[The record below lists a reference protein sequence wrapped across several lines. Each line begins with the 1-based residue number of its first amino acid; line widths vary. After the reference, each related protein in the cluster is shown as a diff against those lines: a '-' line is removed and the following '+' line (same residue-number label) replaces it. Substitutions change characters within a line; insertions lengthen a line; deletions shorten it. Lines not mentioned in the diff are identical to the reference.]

1 MIFRRSAPLVV
12 AGLVLAG
19 LSVVTAPSASALGPI
34 FGSYEPTGPTRVLD
48 TRTGAFGNRHGAVGP
63 GGKVRVTVTGA
74 SGVPSS
80 AEAVALTISVVSATR
95 AGSITA
101 STDGLASPPV
111 VTNVQFHP
119 GRTATDLAVVEPT
132 NGKIDLWNVSPGRV
146 QLVADVLGYYVGG
159 GTPAFDGMLHT
170 VSPKRAVRFDH
181 GRIAPHTALTVNL
194 HSAAGLP
201 STAGAVAAT
210 VTVIGP
216 ARAGSLVAYATNTT
230 RPSAPL
236 LDFPAARGSFT
247 SPDSFS
253 QFAILPVSDI
263 QRLSLF
269 NRSNGSM
276 HVVVDV
282 VGWFPAGPAAVV
294 QSEQVV
300 AANRIF
306 ADSVVPAHGS
316 DTVGVL
322 GRGGVPK
329 TGVSAV
335 VVSARVAAPV
345 RAGTLV
351 AGAGAGPIVATFGA
365 GRPVTGQA
373 ILPVHNGSVR
383 LRNASNGRL
392 ALEVDVVGYVVANG
406 IALPTN
412 GSVARYPNDLTG
424 NLVADNATMTTHGTN
439 DGESGAGFVLLDFG
453 AQSITGPQLSAAH
466 PGVAITLTSPVVRLR
481 YPRLTTVLNT
491 YLAALGAHS
500 GGRSITVAIGT
511 SNDGDWAH
519 YRATPRGRDW
529 ANLIDSLTAAANI
542 KVIGANDI
550 ESNFAS
556 TEAQAQAWE
565 DAYFTNTSADLVFN
579 GSLNDCPT
587 VFGDTSPCAFGWT
600 QKQFWRLA
608 HHVEH
613 GHNRTRV
620 LPQIYFPV
628 QAVQWANV
636 FAHGGG
642 GLRFVGSLTQF
653 AADSSTF
660 HPEQGWG
667 ALYRALQWKV
677 AAPSLPFAVD
687 IAPAA

>member
-1 MIFRRSAPLVV
+1 VIFRRFAPLVA

-19 LSVVTAPSASALGPI
+19 LTVVTAPSASALGPV

-48 TRTGAFGNRHGAVGP
+48 TRTGAYGNRHGAVGP

-74 SGVPSS
+74 SGVPSN
-80 AEAVALTISVVSATR
+80 AEAVALTITVVSATR
-95 AGSITA
+95 PGSITA
-101 STDGLASPPV
+101 STDGLGSPPGA
-111 VTNVQFHP
+111 TNVQFHP
-119 GRTATDLAVVEPT
+119 GRTATDLALVKPT
-132 NGKIDLWNVSPGRV
+132 NGKIDLWNESAGRV

-159 GTPAFDGMLHT
+159 GTPTFDGTLRT
-170 VSPKRAVRFDH
+170 LPPKRVVRFAH
-181 GRIAPHTALTVNL
+181 GRIAPHTALTVKL

-201 STAGAVAAT
+201 RSAGAVAAT
-210 VTVIGP
+210 VTVVGP
-216 ARAGSLVAYATNTT
+216 GRAGSLVDYATNTT
-230 RPSAPL
+230 RPAAPL
-236 LDFPAARGSFT
+236 MDFPAARQVST
-247 SPDSFS
+247 SPDSVS
-253 QFAILPVSDI
+253 QFGILPVSDI
-263 QRLSLF
+263 QQLSLF
-269 NRSNGSM
+269 NRSKGSL
-276 HVVVDV
+276 HVLVDV

-306 ADSVVPAHGS
+306 ADNVVPAHGS
-316 DTVGVL
+316 DAVGVL

-335 VVSARVAAPV
+335 VVSARVAAPA
-345 RAGTLV
+345 RAGALV
-351 AGAGAGPIVATFGA
+351 GGSGAGPIVASFGP
-365 GRPVTGQA
+365 GRPATGQA
-373 ILPVHNGSVR
+373 ILTVHNGSVR

-392 ALEVDVVGYVVANG
+392 ALEVDVVGYIVSNG
-406 IALPTN
+406 IAPPTSS
-412 GSVARYPNDLTG
+412 SVARYPNDLTQ
-424 NLVADNATMTTHGTN
+424 NISHDNTVMTTHGN
-439 DGESGAGFVLLDFG
+439 DDGDSGGGFVLLDFG
-453 AQSITGPQLSAAH
+453 AQSIHGPQLTATH
-466 PGVAITLTSPVVRLR
+466 PGVAITLTDPVVRLR
-481 YPRLTTVLNT
+481 YPQLTTVLNH
-491 YLAALGAHS
+491 YLAGLGAHS
-500 GGRSITVAIGT
+500 GGRSITVAVGT
-511 SNDGDWAH
+511 NNDGDWAH

-529 ANLIDSLTAAANI
+529 ANLVDGLTAPANI
-542 KVIGANDI
+542 TVIGANDI

-556 TEAQAQAWE
+556 TEAQAQSWE
-565 DAYFTNTSADLVFN
+565 DAYFAHTAANLVFN

-653 AADSSTF
+653 QADSRTF
-660 HPEQGWG
+660 RPGQGWA

-677 AAPSLPFAVD
+677 ATPNLPFAVD
-687 IAPAA
+687 IGPAS

>member
-1 MIFRRSAPLVV
+1 MIFRRLAPFVV
-12 AGLVLAG
+12 AALVLTG
-19 LSVVTAPSASALGPI
+19 LTVVTAPSAFALGPV

-48 TRTGAFGNRHGAVGP
+48 TRTGAYGNRHGAVGT
-63 GGKVRVTVTGA
+63 GRKTRVTVTGA
-74 SGVPSS
+74 SGVPSN

-95 AGSITA
+95 PGGITA
-101 STDGLASPPV
+101 STDGLGSPPG

-119 GRTATDLAVVEPT
+119 GRTATDLALVKPT
-132 NGKIDLWNVSPGRV
+132 NGKIDLWNESAGRV

-159 GTPAFDGMLHT
+159 GTPTFDGTLRML
-170 VSPKRAVRFDH
+170 SPKRAVRFGT
-181 GRIAPHTALTVNL
+181 GRIAAHDALTVNL

-201 STAGAVAAT
+201 RTAGAVAAT
-210 VTVIGP
+210 VTVVGP
-216 ARAGSLVAYATNTT
+216 RRAGSLVAYATGTT

-236 LDFPAARGSFT
+236 LDFPAARRVST
-247 SPDSFS
+247 APDSFS
-253 QFAILPVSDI
+253 QFGILPVSDI
-263 QRLSLF
+263 QQLSLY
-269 NRSNGSM
+269 NRSKGSL
-276 HVVVDV
+276 HVLVDV

-306 ADSVVPAHGS
+306 ADSVVPAHGT

-335 VVSARVAAPV
+335 VVSVRVAGPT

-351 AGAGAGPIVATFGA
+351 GGSGAGPIVTSFGP
-365 GRPVTGQA
+365 GRPATGQA
-373 ILPVHNGSVR
+373 ILRVHNGSVR

-392 ALEVDVVGYVVANG
+392 AVEVDIVGYVVSNG
-406 IALPTN
+406 VALPAN
-412 GSVARYPNDLTG
+412 SSVARYPNDLTG
-424 NLVADNATMTTHGTN
+424 NLVADNSTMTMHGN
-439 DGESGAGFVLLDFG
+439 DDGDSGANFVLLDFG

-466 PGVAITLTSPVVRLR
+466 PGVAITQTSPVVRLR

-491 YLAALGAHS
+491 YLAALAAHS
-500 GGRSITVAIGT
+500 SGRSITVAIGT
-511 SNDGDWAH
+511 SNDGDWTH

-529 ANLIDSLTAAANI
+529 ANLIDGLAPAANI

-556 TEAQAQAWE
+556 TQTQAQAWE
-565 DAYFTNTSADLVFN
+565 DAYFANTTVDLVFN

-608 HHVEH
+608 DHVEH

-653 AADSSTF
+653 GADSRTF
-660 HPEQGWG
+660 HPEQGWV

-677 AAPSLPFAVD
+677 AAPKLPFAVD